1 MTRRC
6 ALLLPGD
13 PRTRSGGYGY
23 DRRIADALR
32 ERGWRVDVRSLSGRF
47 PHPDAAALADA
58 ETQVASLPD
67 GSIAVLDGLAGGAM
81 PDIVERHRDRLRWV
95 ALVHHPLALETGL
108 SPARRAALS
117 DSERRSLAAVRQVI
131 VSSASTAR
139 TLADFGVEAARVAIV
154 EPGTDAAPLATGS
167 RMSGEPMLLCVA
179 AITPRKGHG
188 VLIEALAGLADRRWT
203 LHCIGDLT
211 RDPATLQALRDA
223 ITAQGL
229 KGRVQLSGEVDEA
242 TLARR
247 YAQADAFVLP
257 SFHEGYGMAAAEALA
272 RGLPVFTTTAG
283 ALPDTV
289 PPGAGACVPP
299 GDALA
304 LRAALARWLDDAAW
318 RETLAAG
325 ARAARQRLP
334 TWSDAGD
341 RFAAVLDAVAALPCA
356 AGRS

>member
-13 PRTRSGGYGY
+13 PRTCSGGYGY
-23 DRRIADALR
+23 DRRIADELR
-32 ERGWRVDVRSLSGRF
+32 GRGWRVDVQALSGRF
-47 PHPDAAALADA
+47 PNPDAAAMADA
-58 ETQVASLPD
+58 ETLVAALPA
-67 GSIAVLDGLAGGAM
+67 GQIVVLDGLAGGAM
-81 PDIVERHRDRLRWV
+81 PDIVQRHRDRLRWV

-108 SPARRAALS
+108 SPARRAALA
-117 DSERRSLAAVRQVI
+117 DSELRSLAAVRQVI
-131 VSSASTAR
+131 VTSASTAR
-139 TLADFGVEAARVAIV
+139 MLADFGVEAARIAVV

-167 RMSGEPMLLCVA
+167 TTSGEPMLLCVA
-179 AITPRKGHG
+179 AVTPRKGHG
-188 VLIEALAGLADRRWT
+188 VLAEALAGLADRRWN
-203 LHCIGDLT
+203 LHCVGDLT
-211 RDPATLQALRDA
+211 RDPAAVQVLHEA
-223 ITAQGL
+223 IAAHGL
-229 KGRVQLSGEVDEA
+229 KGRVQLPGEVDEA
-242 TLARR
+242 TLARL

-257 SFHEGYGMAAAEALA
+257 SHHEGYGMAAAEALA

-334 TWSDAGD
+334 TWSQAGD

-356 AGRS
+356 NGRP

>member
-1 MTRRC
+1 MKRRC

-108 SPARRAALS
+108 SPARRAALA

-211 RDPATLQALRDA
+211 RDPAALQALRDA

-229 KGRVQLSGEVDEA
+229 KGRVQLPGEVDEA

-272 RGLPVFTTTAG
+272 HGLPVFTTTAG

-299 GDALA
+299 GDVLA

-334 TWSDAGD
+334 TWSRAGD

-356 AGRS
+356 DGRS